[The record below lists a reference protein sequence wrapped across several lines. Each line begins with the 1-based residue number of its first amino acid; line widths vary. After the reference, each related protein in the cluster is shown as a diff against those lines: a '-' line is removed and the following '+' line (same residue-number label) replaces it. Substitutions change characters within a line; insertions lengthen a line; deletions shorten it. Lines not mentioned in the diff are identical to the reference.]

1 MKDKKV
7 VILDVGASNENSGE
21 EIAQFAT
28 MGSLYSRYIYGIE
41 EPRVFVLA
49 NGTEEDKGSPEGK
62 IAYKILSEDKQINF
76 GGNIEAREVLSGQ
89 ADVVVTDGYSGN
101 IFLKGSEGVAKLMGE
116 MIKRSFKRNLFSKIG
131 YLFSKKGF
139 KEMSQ
144 TMGYES
150 VGGAMLLG
158 VNGVVVKAHGSSDG
172 EAVSSAIEVAYT
184 LAKNNIVEKIKE
196 GLANE

>member
-1 MKDKKV
+1 
-7 VILDVGASNENSGE
+7 
-21 EIAQFAT
+21 

-62 IAYKILSEDKQINF
+62 IAYKILSEDKHINF

-150 VGGAMLLG
+150 VGGALLLG